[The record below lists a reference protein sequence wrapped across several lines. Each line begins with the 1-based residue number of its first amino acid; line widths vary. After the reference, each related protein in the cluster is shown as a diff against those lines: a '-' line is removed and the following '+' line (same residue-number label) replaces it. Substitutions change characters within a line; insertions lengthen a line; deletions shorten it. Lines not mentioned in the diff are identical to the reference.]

1 MKSKW
6 SVLIGLLV
14 VISMLASACATA
26 TPEVV
31 EKVVEKEVTVVV
43 EKAGEVVEK
52 VVEKEVTKVV
62 EKEVE
67 KEVVV
72 EKIEQRAWPPIG
84 SWPDTVV
91 VVEEPSADAAVSR
104 METGEIDIY
113 AYQVSE
119 PEVAAKVAASENLSA
134 YQSFG
139 SYNELTFN
147 PSGPEFKNGK
157 LNPFA
162 VAKVREAMN
171 WLIDRNYIA
180 QEILGGM
187 GVARWTALNSAS
199 SDYATLAPT
208 VRALEAKYAYDKEK
222 AQAAIATE
230 METLGA
236 TLVDGK
242 WSYKGEPV
250 EIKVLIRTE
259 DERKTIGDYVS
270 TQLEDIGFTVTRD
283 YKTSA
288 EASPIWMRGDPTE
301 GGFHIY
307 TAGWVTTQVPR
318 TLADN
323 FAFFYTDMGLPA
335 PLWAAYKNDPTFYAL
350 ADRLNRSD
358 FTSLEERT
366 AMMQQALELSL
377 QDSVRI
383 WLVDQSSITPYA
395 KTVSVASDLY
405 GGVAGSRLWAQTIRR
420 VGEMGGTI
428 TVAMPAMLP
437 EPWNPLGGSNW
448 VYDMMLIRGTGDAGL
463 MPDPYTGLVMPQ
475 RIERAEVTIQEGLPV
490 VSTLPWVTLDFAPEI
505 VVPDDAWANWDAALG
520 KFLTAAEVYTEPQKV
535 ARKSTVYYP
544 ADLYTKVQW
553 HDGSPFSL
561 RTS

>member
-14 VISMLASACATA
+14 IISMLASACATA

-43 EKAGEVVEK
+43 EKAGETVEK
-52 VVEKEVTKVV
+52 IVEKEVTKVV

-72 EKIEQRAWPPIG
+72 EKLVQRDWPPIG

-91 VVEEPSADAAVSR
+91 VVEEPSAEAAVSR
-104 METGEIDIY
+104 METGEIDVY

-119 PEVAAKVAASENLSA
+119 PEVAAKVAESENLSA

-323 FAFFYTDMGLPA
+323 FAFFYTSMGLPA
-335 PLWAAYKNDPTFYAL
+335 PLWAAYVNTPEFYAV

-358 FTSLEERT
+358 FTSLAERT
-366 AMMQQALELSL
+366 AMMQSALELSL
-377 QDSVRI
+377 EDSVRI

-395 KTVSVASDLY
+395 NTVSVASDLY
-405 GGVAGSRLWAQTIRR
+405 GGVAGSRLWGQTIRR

-475 RIERAEVTIQEGLPV
+475 RIERAEVTTLRPRSLFRTTPGPTGIPRR
-490 VSTLPWVTLDFAPEI
+490 VS
-505 VVPDDAWANWDAALG
+505 
-520 KFLTAAEVYTEPQKV
+520 
-535 ARKSTVYYP
+535 S
-544 ADLYTKVQW
+544 
-553 HDGSPFSL
+553 
-561 RTS
+561 

>member
-14 VISMLASACATA
+14 IISMLASACATA

-43 EKAGEVVEK
+43 EKAGETVEK
-52 VVEKEVTKVV
+52 IVEKEVTKVV

-72 EKIEQRAWPPIG
+72 EKLVQRDWPPIG

-91 VVEEPSADAAVSR
+91 VVEEPSAEAAVSR
-104 METGEIDIY
+104 METGEIDVY

-119 PEVAAKVAASENLSA
+119 PEVAAKVAESENLSA

-288 EASPIWMRGDPTE
+288 EASSTPR
-301 GGFHIY
+301 
-307 TAGWVTTQVPR
+307 AGSPPR
-318 TLADN
+318 C
-323 FAFFYTDMGLPA
+323 PA
-335 PLWAAYKNDPTFYAL
+335 PWRTTLRSSTRRWVC
-350 ADRLNRSD
+350 RLRCGQP
-358 FTSLEERT
+358 
-366 AMMQQALELSL
+366 M
-377 QDSVRI
+377 
-383 WLVDQSSITPYA
+383 
-395 KTVSVASDLY
+395 
-405 GGVAGSRLWAQTIRR
+405 
-420 VGEMGGTI
+420 
-428 TVAMPAMLP
+428 
-437 EPWNPLGGSNW
+437 
-448 VYDMMLIRGTGDAGL
+448 
-463 MPDPYTGLVMPQ
+463 
-475 RIERAEVTIQEGLPV
+475 
-490 VSTLPWVTLDFAPEI
+490 
-505 VVPDDAWANWDAALG
+505 
-520 KFLTAAEVYTEPQKV
+520 
-535 ARKSTVYYP
+535 
-544 ADLYTKVQW
+544 
-553 HDGSPFSL
+553 
-561 RTS
+561 